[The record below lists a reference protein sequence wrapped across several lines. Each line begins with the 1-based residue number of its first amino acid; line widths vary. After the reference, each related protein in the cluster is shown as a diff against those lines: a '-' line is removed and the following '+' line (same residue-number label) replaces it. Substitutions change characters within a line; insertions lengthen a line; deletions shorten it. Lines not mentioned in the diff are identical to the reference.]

1 MLAPAADLVMPL
13 MPKKPEHDDVRR
25 QQESD
30 RQTKALAGL
39 ALILALALLALI
51 VVQRL
56 RAEGQIEDCLLS
68 GRSNCDVLIDR

>member
-1 MLAPAADLVMPL
+1 MPL

-30 RQTKALAGL
+30 RQTKALAAL
-39 ALILALALLALI
+39 ALIIALAVIALI
-51 VVQRL
+51 VVQHL
-56 RAEGQIEDCLLS
+56 RTEGQIEDCLLA